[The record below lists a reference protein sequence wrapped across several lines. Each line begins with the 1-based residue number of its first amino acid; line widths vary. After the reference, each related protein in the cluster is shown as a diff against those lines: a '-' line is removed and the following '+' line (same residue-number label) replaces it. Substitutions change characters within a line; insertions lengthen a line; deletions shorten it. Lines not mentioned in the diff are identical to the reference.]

1 MELSTIV
8 IIFLLKIKMGC
19 SLILTRMQVFSRPLN
34 YLIYRLEAGCRFPTS
49 RSQNPPT
56 FSSSFGPWP
65 VLLHPKNKN
74 NVMELKI
81 VLIFE
86 KEKISFLI
94 QVRFVIVGI
103 RFPIYQ
109 LNINTELW
117 IAYSISRSGAYLV
130 NRHLLGLFTGSVS
143 GACSLFS
150 KSKIN
155 FNDQVK
161 LSNLNN

>member
-1 MELSTIV
+1 
-8 IIFLLKIKMGC
+8 
-19 SLILTRMQVFSRPLN
+19 MQVFSRPLN

-81 VLIFE
+81 LLILE

-103 RFPIYQ
+103 RFPIYL
-109 LNINTELW
+109 LNTKQSCGSL
-117 IAYSISRSGAYLV
+117 IAYLDQAPT
-130 NRHLLGLFTGSVS
+130 LLTGIFLACLLAVS
-143 GACSLFS
+143 AVLAACFLKA
-150 KSKIN
+150 KSTLMTK
-155 FNDQVK
+155 
-161 LSNLNN
+161 